1 MYRINLINL
10 INLIHNLP
18 VIQAYIIELYLLNRY
33 NRKRGYMIIGF
44 KDKETEKIYR
54 QCFSKR
60 FSPFL
65 QRLALRKLMLLDNA
79 ESLDDLRWP
88 PGNRL
93 ELLQG
98 TRFGQYSLRINSQYR
113 LCFKVK
119 DINSFYDVE
128 IIDYH

>member
-1 MYRINLINL
+1 
-10 INLIHNLP
+10 
-18 VIQAYIIELYLLNRY
+18 
-33 NRKRGYMIIGF
+33 MIIGF
-44 KDKETEKIYR
+44 KDKETEKIYH
-54 QCFSKR
+54 QS
-60 FSPFL
+60 FL
-65 QRLALRKLMLLDNA
+65 NDFLRLYNVWHFVKLMLLDNA
-79 ESLDDLRWP
+79 DSLQDLRWT

-98 TRFGQYSLRINSQYR
+98 DRFGQYSLRINSQYR

>member
-1 MYRINLINL
+1 MAYRNILIFNM
-10 INLIHNLP
+10 P
-18 VIQAYIIELYLLNRY
+18 VIQVYIVELYLLNRY
-33 NRKRGYMIIGF
+33 NQRRDSMIIGF
-44 KDKETEKIYR
+44 KDKETEKIYH
-54 QCFSKR
+54 QSFSKR
-60 FSPFL
+60 FSLFI

-79 ESLDDLRWP
+79 DSLQDLRWT

-98 TRFGQYSLRINSQYR
+98 DRFGQYSLRINSQYR

>member
-1 MYRINLINL
+1 M
-10 INLIHNLP
+10 P
-18 VIQAYIIELYLLNRY
+18 VIQVDIIELYLFNRY
-33 NRKRGYMIIGF
+33 NQRRDSMIIGF
-44 KDKETEKIYR
+44 KDKETEKVYC
-54 QCFSKR
+54 QSFSKR
-60 FSPFL
+60 FSPFI

-79 ESLDDLRWP
+79 ESLQDLRWP

-98 TRFGQYSLRINSQYR
+98 DRFGQYSLRINSQYR

-128 IIDYH
+128 IVDYH

>member
-1 MYRINLINL
+1 MS
-10 INLIHNLP
+10 
-18 VIQAYIIELYLLNRY
+18 
-33 NRKRGYMIIGF
+33 IGF
-44 KDKETEKIYR
+44 TDKETEQVYR
-54 QCFSKR
+54 QNFSKR
-60 FSPFL
+60 FSPFV

-79 ESLDDLRWP
+79 ESIQDLRWA

-119 DINSFYDVE
+119 DSNSFYDVE

>member
-1 MYRINLINL
+1 
-10 INLIHNLP
+10 
-18 VIQAYIIELYLLNRY
+18 
-33 NRKRGYMIIGF
+33 MIIGF
-44 KDKETEKIYR
+44 KDKETEKVYR
-54 QCFSKR
+54 QNISKR
-60 FSPFL
+60 FSPFV

-79 ESLDDLRWP
+79 ESIQDLRWP

-119 DINSFYDVE
+119 DSNSFYDVE

>member
-1 MYRINLINL
+1 MACRIILMFNM
-10 INLIHNLP
+10 P
-18 VIQAYIIELYLLNRY
+18 VIQVYIVELYLFNRY
-33 NRKRGYMIIGF
+33 NQRRDSMIIGF
-44 KDKETEKIYR
+44 KDKETEKIYH
-54 QCFSKR
+54 QSFSKR
-60 FSPFL
+60 FSPFI

-79 ESLDDLRWP
+79 DSLQDLRWP

-98 TRFGQYSLRINSQYR
+98 DRFGQYSLRINSQYR

>member
-1 MYRINLINL
+1 
-10 INLIHNLP
+10 
-18 VIQAYIIELYLLNRY
+18 
-33 NRKRGYMIIGF
+33 MIIGF
-44 KDKETEKIYR
+44 KDKETEKVYH
-54 QCFSKR
+54 QSFSKR
-60 FSPFL
+60 FSPFI
-65 QRLALRKLMLLDNA
+65 QRLLDNA
-79 ESLDDLRWP
+79 ESIQDLRWP

-98 TRFGQYSLRINSQYR
+98 NRFGQYSLRINSQYR

>member
-1 MYRINLINL
+1 MACRIILMFNM
-10 INLIHNLP
+10 P
-18 VIQAYIIELYLLNRY
+18 VIQVYIVELYLFNRY
-33 NRKRGYMIIGF
+33 NQGRDSMIIGF
-44 KDKETEKIYR
+44 KDKETEKVYYQI
-54 QCFSKR
+54 FSKR
-60 FSPFL
+60 FSPFI

-79 ESLDDLRWP
+79 ESLQDLRWP

-98 TRFGQYSLRINSQYR
+98 DRFGQYSLRINSQYR

-128 IIDYH
+128 IVDYH

>member
-1 MYRINLINL
+1 MAYRNILIFNM
-10 INLIHNLP
+10 P
-18 VIQAYIIELYLLNRY
+18 VIQVYIVELYLLNRY
-33 NRKRGYMIIGF
+33 NQKRDSMIIGF
-44 KDKETEKIYR
+44 KDKETEKIYH
-54 QCFSKR
+54 QSFSKR
-60 FSPFL
+60 FSPFI

-79 ESLDDLRWP
+79 DSLQDLRWT

-98 TRFGQYSLRINSQYR
+98 DRFGQYSLRINSQYR

>member
-1 MYRINLINL
+1 MAYRNILIFNM
-10 INLIHNLP
+10 P
-18 VIQAYIIELYLLNRY
+18 VIQVYIVELYLLNRY
-33 NRKRGYMIIGF
+33 NQRRDSMIIGF
-44 KDKETEKIYR
+44 KDKETEKIYH
-54 QCFSKR
+54 QSFSKR
-60 FSPFL
+60 FSPFI

-79 ESLDDLRWP
+79 DSLQDLRWT

-98 TRFGQYSLRINSQYR
+98 DRFGQYSLRINSQYR